1 MLFDVKKKIK
11 KQNKTKYGF
20 VKTKT
25 NCSFWDVALV
35 LISVIRKLLRV
46 NSIWSMWK
54 MLMSM
59 ITWKKMSDFFEE
71 VPLLETGDE
80 LFSFTWKCD
89 HRVYAFDT
97 VYSLSWCI
105 YWNIGILTK
114 GAVIIVSLW
123 LDKETWTLTQL
134 LHARALTLTSQ
145 TKALADQSGVASL
158 LTHARVH

>member
-59 ITWKKMSDFFEE
+59 ITRKKMSDF
-71 VPLLETGDE
+71 LKKC
-80 LFSFTWKCD
+80 LFLKPATNCSRS
-89 HRVYAFDT
+89 HE
-97 VYSLSWCI
+97 
-105 YWNIGILTK
+105 N
-114 GAVIIVSLW
+114 VIT
-123 LDKETWTLTQL
+123 ECMHLTQF
-134 LHARALTLTSQ
+134 TLYH
-145 TKALADQSGVASL
+145 GVFIETL
-158 LTHARVH
+158 GF